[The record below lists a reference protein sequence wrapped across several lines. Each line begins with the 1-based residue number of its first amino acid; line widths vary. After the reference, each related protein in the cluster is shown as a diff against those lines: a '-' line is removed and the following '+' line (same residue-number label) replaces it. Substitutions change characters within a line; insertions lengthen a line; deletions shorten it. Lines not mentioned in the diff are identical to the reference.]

1 MNKLICVP
9 NYVVVLED
17 YCFVKN
23 VGLGDLVA
31 GENEF
36 SPVEVVLEGLEAPQ
50 LGSWNIHTIENIS
63 LETRKNKIDKTD
75 EY

>member
-50 LGSWNIHTIENIS
+50 LGS
-63 LETRKNKIDKTD
+63 
-75 EY
+75 